1 MLYIIT
7 APFAVQE
14 WTVIIMAE
22 YVSRVSKNDYE
33 ITFKTNKWSD
43 YREIEEAIRRII
55 DRNRVERE
63 VKENDYD
70 IT

>member
-1 MLYIIT
+1 
-7 APFAVQE
+7 
-14 WTVIIMAE
+14 MAE

-63 VKENDYD
+63 VKENDHD

>member
-1 MLYIIT
+1 
-7 APFAVQE
+7 
-14 WTVIIMAE
+14 MAE
-22 YVSRVSKNDYE
+22 YVSKVSKNDYE

-63 VKENDYD
+63 VKQNENKCDESA
-70 IT
+70 I